1 LNPKPKEDFRNS
13 LEKDIQR
20 YCSSGFPK
28 YPVYVSSNCEPL
40 QPLEDEYRHTL
51 YALKKLT
58 EKDFPILIMTK
69 NPSKLLEPDYVKAL
83 NKSKTMIQ
91 VTIPFLNN
99 RFEPN
104 APTPNERIRAVGSL
118 TTLGFQVVARVDPVI
133 PVYDGIEGQSV
144 EEIDSLV
151 YKLHGVGVNLVVSK
165 CLRLVNGIKKMYPR
179 LYDCLKP
186 YYRINRSEE
195 SHCELNCE
203 SKQKLLTPIYEAC
216 NKYGMK
222 MATCVDGRHVNFP
235 ASIRCDGLEDML

>member
-1 LNPKPKEDFRNS
+1 VNN
-13 LEKDIQR
+13 LEKAVQR
-20 YCSSGFPK
+20 YCSSNLPK

-40 QPLEDEYRHTL
+40 QPLEEKYKHTL
-51 YALKKLT
+51 YALTKLT
-58 EKDFPILIMTK
+58 ENDFPVIIMTK
-69 NPSKLLEPDYVKAL
+69 NPGKLLEPDYLRAM
-83 NKSKTMIQ
+83 NKSKTVIQ
-91 VTIPFLNN
+91 VTIPFLNS
-99 RFEPN
+99 RFEPY
-104 APTPNERIRAVGSL
+104 APTPNQRIQAVGSL

-151 YKLHGVGVNLVVSK
+151 CQLHRVGVRLIVSK
-165 CLRLVNGIKKMYPR
+165 CLRLVNGIKKMYPK

-195 SHCELNCE
+195 SHYELNSE

-235 ASIRCDGLEDML
+235 ASIRCDGLEKM